1 MTITPEQIAEWRAE
15 QGNGLTSAVGEY
27 TPAEFWQLLDA
38 YEALAKQAAEY
49 EEALDMKEEKYGM
62 PWRFWADKARELAG
76 KNIEKDPVAWISV
89 CKEGEYAGEVEAVTK
104 KPDKPPFNKSWGD
117 WFPVY
122 GATS

>member
-62 PWRFWADKARELAG
+62 PWRFWADKARELASL
-76 KNIEKDPVAWISV
+76 NTESADIEETAKRIYNADRRVGFWAEWEGLEPDDPTRAQFIL
-89 CKEGEYAGEVEAVTK
+89 YAQAAL
-104 KPDKPPFNKSWGD
+104 S
-117 WFPVY
+117 
-122 GATS
+122 